1 MMGLYFG
8 NAKGESTMWK
18 LRITNMTGKVHI
30 LSVRSKVQYGPTEMQ
45 QRLFQYARDNQIGW
59 HTLTIEQF
67 FGE

>member
-1 MMGLYFG
+1 
-8 NAKGESTMWK
+8 MWK